1 MVRSIVLGATFI
13 VGLVTV
19 ANAGIAVA
27 PIGKTDSLITRVAE
41 GCGPGW
47 WRGPGGRCHPMFNG
61 RACPPGYHL
70 GPERRRC
77 WPNY

>member
-1 MVRSIVLGATFI
+1 MVRTFLI
-13 VGLVTV
+13 GSALAFGLTTAASAAVTPVPVGVP
-19 ANAGIAVA
+19 NSAVF
-27 PIGKTDSLITRVAE
+27 KVAE

-47 WRGPGGRCHPMFNG
+47 WRGPGGRCHPMYNG

-77 WPNY
+77 WPN